1 MNPSIVIVRIVR
13 GNQLLIQV
21 KDLSRPAPTAVEL
34 CIGMFVGNAQTVE
47 KKLTLTK
54 TIMIVLSKVMVE
66 LPILFQNEF
75 FIVRF
80 NVIWVCAIN
89 SIKLDKEVYL

>member
-54 TIMIVLSKVMVE
+54 TIMIVLSKV
-66 LPILFQNEF
+66 NGRTAD
-75 FIVRF
+75 IVSKRVF
-80 NVIWVCAIN
+80 YC
-89 SIKLDKEVYL
+89 SF

>member
-1 MNPSIVIVRIVR
+1 MNPSIVVVRIVR

-34 CIGMFVGNAQTVE
+34 CIGMVVGNAQTVE

-54 TIMIVLSKVMVE
+54 AIMMALLKVNGRITDIVSKRV
-66 LPILFQNEF
+66 
-75 FIVRF
+75 F
-80 NVIWVCAIN
+80 NC
-89 SIKLDKEVYL
+89 SF